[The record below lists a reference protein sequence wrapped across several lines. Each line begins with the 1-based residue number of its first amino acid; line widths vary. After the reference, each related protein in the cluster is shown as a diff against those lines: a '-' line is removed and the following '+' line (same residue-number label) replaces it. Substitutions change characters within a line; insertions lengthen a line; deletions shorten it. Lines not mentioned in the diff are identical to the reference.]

1 MTQLAPPP
9 PATTHN
15 TPESLLDGLNDEQR
29 TAVRHP
35 GGPLLILAGP
45 GSGKTRAICHRIAW
59 LVRSGTV
66 PANNILGITF
76 TNKAANEMRA
86 RLAQLIG
93 NRGPSALL
101 STYHAFCARILRA
114 DGTHVGVPSTF
125 VIYDTADQLKAARL
139 AIDEL
144 DYDKDSVP
152 PRSLV
157 WQIGQWKNQMLTP
170 QELRAT
176 EEGYRNAQFVDG
188 FERYEK
194 ILRRADALD
203 FDDLLLK
210 AVSLLRHHDRVR
222 EKYAARYRHILVD
235 EYQDTNHA
243 QYELTRLLGRDHR
256 NVCAVG
262 DPDQAIYGWRG
273 ADIRNI
279 EAFAKDFPEH
289 EVVNLE
295 RNYRSSGN
303 IVTAAAALIAH
314 NEDRADKTL
323 WTGRGPGAGI
333 EHLRTESD
341 HDEADTITRIVA
353 AQPDAPRQTAVLYR
367 TNAQSRLIE
376 DALRRAE
383 IPYHIVGNIRFYE
396 RKEIKDTLAY
406 LKVIVN
412 PHDDVSLRRIINS
425 PPRGI
430 GPRTIDKA
438 AGGAPGEAPAG
449 TLFTSARGETG
460 EPASLWTRLND
471 GCAERRLAGRALK
484 KMQEFIGLIEKMR
497 RKAAGATIGKT
508 VEETISH
515 TGYLRVPRDD
525 NASEAEDRI
534 ENLMELVAA
543 ADDYEDAAEQPT
555 LADFVNRQSLLSE
568 ADEGDGPSD
577 ARVWMMT
584 LHAAKGLEFP
594 TVAIAG
600 LEEGLLPHNRS
611 LETRAGVEEERR
623 LFYVGITRA
632 MDRLVITTAKFR
644 RRYGGSLSPES
655 RFLDEIDSNNPEKDD
670 PTPDDQI
677 A

>member
-1 MTQLAPPP
+1 MGDPPGGQRLRFQQSGEHPLRQSHGQPHMTQLAPPP

-15 TPESLLDGLNDEQR
+15 TPESLLDDLNDKQR

-35 GGPLLILAGP
+35 GGPLLILAVP

-59 LVRSGTV
+59 LVRAGSV
-66 PANNILGITF
+66 PADNILGITF

-93 NRGPSALL
+93 NRGPGPLL

-144 DYDKDSVP
+144 DYDKDSIP

-157 WQIGQWKNQMLTP
+157 WQIGQWKNRMLTP

-194 ILRRADALD
+194 ILHRADALD
-203 FDDLLLK
+203 FDDLLLR

-222 EKYAARYRHILVD
+222 EKYTARYRHILVD

-243 QYELTRLLGRDHR
+243 QYELTHLLGRDHR

-279 EAFAKDFPEH
+279 QVFAKDFLP
-289 EVVNLE
+289 NT
-295 RNYRSSGN
+295 RSSTSSATTARAG
-303 IVTAAAALIAH
+303 TSSPPRPRSSPTTRTAPTRPCGPAAAPAPASSTCAPSPTTTRPTPSPGSSPH
-314 NEDRADKTL
+314 SPTHRGRPPCSTGPTRSRASS
-323 WTGRGPGAGI
+323 
-333 EHLRTESD
+333 RTRC
-341 HDEADTITRIVA
+341 A
-353 AQPDAPRQTAVLYR
+353 APRSPTTSSATSAS
-367 TNAQSRLIE
+367 TNARRSRT
-376 DALRRAE
+376 R
-383 IPYHIVGNIRFYE
+383 
-396 RKEIKDTLAY
+396 LAY

-438 AGGAPGEAPAG
+438 AGRTPGEATRRNAVHTG
-449 TLFTSARGETG
+449 ARGSRRAGVTVDT
-460 EPASLWTRLND
+460 P
-471 GCAERRLAGRALK
+471 ERRLRRAQAGRPST
-484 KMQEFIGLIEKMR
+484 EED
-497 RKAAGATIGKT
+497 AGIHQPDREDTPQG
-508 VEETISH
+508 SRH
-515 TGYLRVPRDD
+515 QHR
-525 NASEAEDRI
+525 EDRRGNDKPHGVP
-534 ENLMELVAA
+534 ES
-543 ADDYEDAAEQPT
+543 PPG
-555 LADFVNRQSLLSE
+555 RQRQRGGGPHRE
-568 ADEGDGPSD
+568 PDGAGRRRGRLR
-577 ARVWMMT
+577 ARRR
-584 LHAAKGLEFP
+584 AAKRWP
-594 TVAIAG
+594 TSSTASRCSRKPTKATD
-600 LEEGLLPHNRS
+600 PA
-611 LETRAGVEEERR
+611 TR
-623 LFYVGITRA
+623 
-632 MDRLVITTAKFR
+632 
-644 RRYGGSLSPES
+644 GSG
-655 RFLDEIDSNNPEKDD
+655 
-670 PTPDDQI
+670 
-677 A
+677 